1 MFTVPSKK
9 KKNFIFQNPF
19 FMQLLKGQDNLSKIL
34 RGGRKNT
41 KSQEKILYKLW
52 ALHFNLEK
60 DFLINFK
67 TLKRRKWNHKWF
79 KESFC

>member
-1 MFTVPSKK
+1 MQFHKWKVTSLKKK

-41 KSQEKILYKLW
+41 KSQEKILYKL
-52 ALHFNLEK
+52 
-60 DFLINFK
+60 
-67 TLKRRKWNHKWF
+67 
-79 KESFC
+79 